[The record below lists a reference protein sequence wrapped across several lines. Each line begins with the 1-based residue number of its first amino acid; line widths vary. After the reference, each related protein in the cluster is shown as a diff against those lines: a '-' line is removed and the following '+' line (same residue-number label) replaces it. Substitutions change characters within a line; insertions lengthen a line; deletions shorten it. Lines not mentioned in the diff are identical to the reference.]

1 MLEKV
6 REWLPHKDEPTVRVG
21 LLTTPTQI
29 GAVLVEAD
37 GRSIRAYRW
46 LESVDPTERR
56 DFLARFVDDNE
67 CEGAPAFAVL
77 AGGRYQVQQ
86 LEIPDIP
93 DAELAGVA
101 RYRVRDVAKVS
112 VDETVVCARRLE
124 RERENS
130 SSDMVYIAIT
140 EKAVIS
146 ETVDL
151 LEEAGLVPQAVHTR
165 ETAMAHLAS
174 VSPESGDGLAML
186 LVEQQGGVVT
196 LGRHHQLYLP
206 RVHNYGVDQIQSQ
219 GALGSEGLALEIQ
232 RSLDFYESQIA
243 TQAVARV
250 FLLPTTMDSVDL
262 AERLRQSLVAPVQV
276 LDLNEVV
283 PYTGQGEF
291 PLHDQAMV
299 ALAVGAALPAPD
311 PAGASFYTP
320 PVYRFQ
326 WLSAAGF
333 GVVVGGTA
341 LVLALASGVHY
352 WAALERES
360 ELERLEGE
368 RAELESEVGEM
379 EEALAREEVDPE
391 LRARHERLEATLA
404 GQRRLEETLVDLPP
418 ERLEGLSPFLMALSR
433 RTVDGLWLTALYHEP
448 GAAMY
453 LKGRAWQ
460 PHLVPQLLDGL
471 AEEPYF
477 RGKRFDGFEI
487 TRAEGHQQVQFRLS
501 TDSLNPVDEDEEGE
515 RSRLPAGSL
524 LGREGNE

>member
-6 REWLPHKDEPTVRVG
+6 REWLPHKDAPTVRVG
-21 LLTTPTQI
+21 LLTTPTHI

-37 GRSIRAYRW
+37 GRSMRAYRW
-46 LESVDPTERR
+46 LESADPAERR
-56 DFLARFVDDNE
+56 DFLARFVGDNE

-112 VDETVVCARRLE
+112 VEASAISARRLE
-124 RERENS
+124 RERESS

-140 EKAVIS
+140 EKAVVD
-146 ETVDL
+146 ETVEL
-151 LEEAGLVPQAVHTR
+151 LEEAGLAPKAVHTR
-165 ETAMAHLAS
+165 ETSMAHLAS
-174 VSPESGDGLAML
+174 VSPETESGLAML

-196 LGRHHQLYLP
+196 LGRNHQLYLP
-206 RVHNYGVDQIQSQ
+206 RAHNYGVDQIQSQ
-219 GALGSEGLALEIQ
+219 GALGSEGLALELQ

-243 TQAVARV
+243 TQAAARV

-262 AERLRQSLVAPVQV
+262 AERLRQSIVAPLQV

-291 PLHDQAMV
+291 SLHDQAMV

-311 PAGASFYTP
+311 PVGASFYTP

-333 GVVVGGTA
+333 GLVVGGTA
-341 LVLALASGVHY
+341 LVLALASGGHY
-352 WAALERES
+352 WAAVDREN

-368 RAELESEVGEM
+368 RAELETEVGDM
-379 EEALAREEVDPE
+379 EEALALEEVDPE
-391 LRARHERLEATLA
+391 LRARHQRLEATLA

-418 ERLEGLSPFLMALSR
+418 ERLEGLSPFLLALSR
-433 RTVDGLWLTALYHEP
+433 RTVDGLWITALYHEP
-448 GAAMY
+448 GGALY

-460 PHLVPQLLDGL
+460 PQLVPRFLDGL

-487 TRAEGHQQVQFRLS
+487 TREEGHQQVQFRLS
-501 TDSLNPVDEDEEGE
+501 TATLNDLDEGGEGE
-515 RSRLPAGSL
+515 RFRLPTGSL
-524 LGREGNE
+524 IEGNN